1 MKNKKFASFLAAAA
15 ALVLLAMP
23 AFAADEQ
30 TELPAAEA
38 AEVQQEQTAAPAEQ
52 ETALPTDAQTAGEP
66 EQQLTYVALGDSIVS
81 GVGLPDFKYTEA
93 AIGMDVAPNFE
104 GYPEQCYVSLVGKGL
119 GLDRQHAINLGLPGL
134 TTGDLADMLH
144 TGAMPQMNQQAGTYY
159 VYPQMLDY
167 IRRADIISVQVGSN
181 DALVPAL
188 VALGNATN
196 WKSEQLVATMVSGV
210 LREPSFENLQR
221 LNSDLSRLR
230 LTREEKQATTQLL
243 LGGVLFTVQLYAD
256 FSGYTDIVLG
266 AGEMLGLPLPEN
278 FRQPFLAATIRELWD
293 RWHISLSRWL
303 KDYVYIPLG
312 GSRCSAARRDGN
324 IIATFLVS
332 GLWHGAGL
340 TYLVWGFAHGALQAL
355 ENHLP
360 WRKAIT
366 RGWARLVGVAGTF
379 TLLLATFT
387 VFRASSLANAAAY
400 FGGILHNGG
409 HKAFSNYWELGLTS
423 RQEQLLLFFGLAL
436 VIAVD
441 LAHERGIHFRDR
453 LAAAPRI
460 LRWAVYEGA
469 LFLFL
474 FMGYFLGGGGF
485 LYAIY

>member
-52 ETALPTDAQTAGEP
+52 ETALPADAQTAGEP

-93 AIGMDVAPNFE
+93 AIGIDAAPNFE

-167 IRRADIISVQVGSN
+167 LKRADVISVQIGSN

-230 LTREEKQATTQLL
+230 LTKEEKQATTQLL
-243 LGGVLFTVQLYAD
+243 LGGGTDAICEQAYQEAAVNMPQVVAELRALNPDAQIILL
-256 FSGYTDIVLG
+256 GYTNPVPL
-266 AGEMLGLPLPEN
+266 LPEWTQL
-278 FRQPFLAATIRELWD
+278 FRRLNALSKSLAAQNENVTYCLLYTSD
-293 RWHISLSRWL
+293 
-303 KDYVYIPLG
+303 
-312 GSRCSAARRDGN
+312 AAD
-324 IIATFLVS
+324 
-332 GLWHGAGL
+332 
-340 TYLVWGFAHGALQAL
+340 
-355 ENHLP
+355 E
-360 WRKAIT
+360 
-366 RGWARLVGVAGTF
+366 
-379 TLLLATFT
+379 
-387 VFRASSLANAAAY
+387 
-400 FGGILHNGG
+400 
-409 HKAFSNYWELGLTS
+409 
-423 RQEQLLLFFGLAL
+423 
-436 VIAVD
+436 
-441 LAHERGIHFRDR
+441 
-453 LAAAPRI
+453 
-460 LRWAVYEGA
+460 
-469 LFLFL
+469 
-474 FMGYFLGGGGF
+474 
-485 LYAIY
+485 